1 MPVELVHSI
10 AINSTKGNVLMKT
23 HTKNKPDF
31 YQQITNQIIEALE
44 SGVKPWVCPWDKTEQ
59 SGMPSNASSGAQYNG
74 MNIMLLWMSATM
86 QSFSSS
92 SWMTFK
98 QAKAKGGQVRKGEKG
113 THIFFYNMIEKKEK
127 GADEV
132 ERYAMLKTYS
142 VFNIDQIDGLPD
154 SMSGHE
160 VIASETS
167 PVCSLE
173 HVEHFLAAT
182 GANIVYNGQRA
193 FYRPSTDEIVIPDLH
208 RFSTTEDAYATTL
221 HELTHWT
228 GHKSRL
234 ERKKGNAF
242 GSKDYAFEELIA
254 ELGSVF
260 LMADLGI
267 VGEVQ
272 HESYIAN
279 WLTALKDDKRYIF
292 KAASQASKAH
302 QFLRNVV
309 DHHNADKAA

>member
-1 MPVELVHSI
+1 M
-10 AINSTKGNVLMKT
+10 TT

-59 SGMPSNASSGAQYNG
+59 SGMPSNASTGALYNG

-98 QAKAKGGQVRKGEKG
+98 QAKEKGGQVRKGEKG
-113 THIFFYNMIEKKEK
+113 THIFFYNMIEKTDK
-127 GADEV
+127 GTDEV

-142 VFNIDQIDGLPD
+142 VFNIDQIDGLPE
-154 SMSGHE
+154 SMYCPVATIDDE
-160 VIASETS
+160 V
-167 PVCSLE
+167 PVRSLE
-173 HVEHFLAAT
+173 HVEYFLNAT
-182 GANIVYNGQRA
+182 GASIVYNGQRA

-234 ERKKGNAF
+234 ERKNGNAF
-242 GSKDYAFEELIA
+242 GSKDYAFEELVA

-302 QFLRNVV
+302 QFLRNLV

>member
-1 MPVELVHSI
+1 M
-10 AINSTKGNVLMKT
+10 TT

-59 SGMPSNASSGAQYNG
+59 LGMPSNASTGALYNG

-98 QAKAKGGQVRKGEKG
+98 QAKEKGGQVRKGEKG
-113 THIFFYNMIEKKEK
+113 THIFFYNMIEKTDK
-127 GADEV
+127 GTDEV

-142 VFNIDQIDGLPD
+142 VFNIDQIDGLPE
-154 SMSGHE
+154 SMYCPVVAIDDE
-160 VIASETS
+160 V
-167 PVCSLE
+167 PVRSLE
-173 HVEHFLAAT
+173 HVEYFLNAT
-182 GANIVYNGQRA
+182 GASIVYNGQRA

-234 ERKKGNAF
+234 ERKNCNAF
-242 GSKDYAFEELIA
+242 GSKDYAFEELVA

-302 QFLRNVV
+302 QFLRNLV

>member
-1 MPVELVHSI
+1 
-10 AINSTKGNVLMKT
+10 MKT
-23 HTKNKPDF
+23 HTKSKPDF

-44 SGVKPWVCPWDKTEQ
+44 SGVKPWVCPWNKTEQ
-59 SGMPSNASSGAQYNG
+59 SGIPSNASTGALYNG

-86 QSFSSS
+86 QGFSSS

-98 QAKAKGGQVRKGEKG
+98 QAKEKGGQVRKGEKG

-127 GADEV
+127 GSDEI
-132 ERYAMLKTYS
+132 ERYAMLKTYT
-142 VFNIDQIDGLPD
+142 VFNLDQIDGLLD
-154 SMSGHE
+154 SMRSH
-160 VIASETS
+160 VVTASETS
-167 PVCSLE
+167 TICSLE
-173 HVEHFLAAT
+173 HVEHFLNAT
-182 GANIVYNGQRA
+182 GASIVYNGQCA
-193 FYRPSTDEIVIPDLH
+193 FYRPSTDEIVIPDMS
-208 RFSTTEDAYATTL
+208 RFSSTEDLYATTL

-228 GHKSRL
+228 GHKTRL
-234 ERKKGNAF
+234 ERKNNNVF

-302 QFLRNVV
+302 QFLRGLV

>member
-1 MPVELVHSI
+1 MATP
-10 AINSTKGNVLMKT
+10 
-23 HTKNKPDF
+23 TKNKSDF
-31 YQQITNQIIEALE
+31 YQQITDQIIEALE
-44 SGVKPWVCPWDKTEQ
+44 SGVKPWVCPWNMTEQ
-59 SGMPSNASSGAQYNG
+59 SGMPSNASTGAHYNG

-86 QSFSSS
+86 QNFSSS

-98 QAKAKGGQVRKGEKG
+98 QAQEKGGQVRKGEKG

-127 GADEV
+127 GTDEV
-132 ERYAMLKTYS
+132 EHYAMLKTYC
-142 VFNIDQIDGLPD
+142 VFNIDQIDGLPE
-154 SMSGHE
+154 SMYRPVVAVNDE
-160 VIASETS
+160 VT
-167 PVCSLE
+167 VRSLE
-173 HVEHFLAAT
+173 HVEYFLKAT

-193 FYRPSTDEIVIPDLH
+193 FYRSSTDEIVIPDVE
-208 RFSTTEDAYATTL
+208 RFSSIEDVYAITL

-234 ERKKGNAF
+234 ERKNNNVF

-260 LMADLGI
+260 LMADLGV

-279 WLTALKDDKRYIF
+279 WLEALKGDKRYIF

-302 QFLRNVV
+302 QFLQQLV
-309 DHHNADKAA
+309 DDSCADKVA

>member
-1 MPVELVHSI
+1 
-10 AINSTKGNVLMKT
+10 MKA
-23 HTKNKPDF
+23 HTKSKPDF

-44 SGVKPWVCPWDKTEQ
+44 SGVKPWVCPWNKTEQ
-59 SGMPSNASSGAQYNG
+59 SGIPSNASTSASYNG

-86 QSFSSS
+86 QGFSSS

-98 QAKAKGGQVRKGEKG
+98 QAKEKGGQVRKGEKG

-127 GADEV
+127 GSDEV
-132 ERYAMLKTYS
+132 ERYAMLKTYT
-142 VFNIDQIDGLPD
+142 VFNLDQIDGLPD
-154 SMSGHE
+154 SMRSH
-160 VIASETS
+160 VVTASETS
-167 PVCSLE
+167 TISSLE
-173 HVEHFLAAT
+173 HVEHFLNAT
-182 GANIVYNGQRA
+182 GASIVYNGQRA
-193 FYRPSTDEIVIPDLH
+193 SYRPSTDEIVIPDMS
-208 RFSTTEDAYATTL
+208 RFSSTEDLYATTL

-228 GHKSRL
+228 GHKTRL
-234 ERKKGNAF
+234 ERKNNNVF

-302 QFLRNVV
+302 QFLRDLV

>member
-1 MPVELVHSI
+1 
-10 AINSTKGNVLMKT
+10 MKT

-59 SGMPSNASSGAQYNG
+59 SGMPSNASTGAEYNG

-92 SWMTFK
+92 FWMTFK

-113 THIFFYNMIEKKEK
+113 THIFFYNMIEKTDK
-127 GADEV
+127 GTDEV

-142 VFNIDQIDGLPD
+142 VFNIDQIDGLPE
-154 SMSGHE
+154 SMHC
-160 VIASETS
+160 
-167 PVCSLE
+167 PVVATNDEDPIRSLE
-173 HVEHFLAAT
+173 HVERFLHAT

-234 ERKKGNAF
+234 ERKNGNAF